1 MITTADSDDDA
12 RAALVEASGREPPR
26 AGCPQPLPKGETR
39 RLGEEIYERDIRPLI
54 EEAHVGEYVAID
66 VEGGNWALADD
77 LLAAAAKL
85 RAASPEATNVWLIWV
100 GYDAVGGIGARPKR
114 RAP

>member
-1 MITTADSDDDA
+1 MIATADSGDDA
-12 RAALVEASGREPPR
+12 RAALIEASGRESPWTGPP
-26 AGCPQPLPKGETR
+26 QTLPKGETG

-66 VEGGNWALADD
+66 VDSGNWALADD

-85 RAASPEATNVWLIWV
+85 RAADPEAANVWLIWV
-100 GYDAVGGIGARPKR
+100 GYDAVGGFGARPRR